1 MRLLQ
6 TNEQARATSATHVRE
21 ARTWEFW
28 PRTSKDETHS
38 SRRRG
43 LQFAFAMLEAY
54 MPNAYA
60 AIVERGGDIDA
71 PTHEDGDNEFAL
83 E

>member
-6 TNEQARATSATHVRE
+6 TNEQARATSATYVRDV
-21 ARTWEFW
+21 RNWDFW
-28 PRTSKDETHS
+28 PRTSKDEALS
-38 SRRRG
+38 ARRRG

-71 PTHEDGDNEFAL
+71 PVGDDEFAL